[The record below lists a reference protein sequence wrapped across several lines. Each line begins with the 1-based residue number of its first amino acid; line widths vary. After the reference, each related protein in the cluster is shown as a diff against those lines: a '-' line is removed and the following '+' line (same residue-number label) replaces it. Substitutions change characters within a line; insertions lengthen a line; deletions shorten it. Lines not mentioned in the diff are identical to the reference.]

1 VTLVEVMVVLVLFAI
16 GILAVAAVQTRSQ
29 TVVYAT
35 GTEMR
40 AMAICQA
47 QLETAR
53 AAGFGVAVPDSGTTG
68 NFDWMTQV
76 IPVNP
81 TMDRVRVTVSWAEQG
96 EPRTVMLNTMLS
108 DR

>member
-1 VTLVEVMVVLVLFAI
+1 MVEVMVVLIIFSI
-16 GILAVAAVQTRSQ
+16 GLLAVAAVQTRSQ

-53 AAGFGVAVPDSGTTG
+53 AAGFGVALPDTGETG
-68 NFDWMTQV
+68 NFDWITQV
-76 IPVNP
+76 IPVN
-81 TMDRVRVTVSWAEQG
+81 TSMSQVRVTVSWPEQG
-96 EPRTVMLNTMLS
+96 ETRTVMLNTLLS
-108 DR
+108 AR